1 MNESEGDSQKSSN
14 SPGYTNA
21 MNSPFKTP
29 LSAKGGR
36 ANKSRASKEGKSC
49 PPTPISN
56 AGQKFSQLT
65 FHLSTLCS
73 NCNLLL
79 VVPQLI
85 VSYDMQVPL
94 LHLLLL
100 VAVVMTVP

>member
-56 AGQKFSQLT
+56 AGQKFSRLT

-79 VVPQLI
+79 PCCTPAYSFL
-85 VSYDMQVPL
+85 
-94 LHLLLL
+94 
-100 VAVVMTVP
+100 